1 MRTPRGFANVI
12 ALGSVITLA
21 TTIGLATAFAWDA
34 AQNAAPA
41 GVDVVLLR
49 NGDRLSGSIVKMDG
63 EKLFITT
70 PYAKEVP
77 VDWKE
82 VTSIESAGPHW
93 VRLTTDEFVK
103 GRLTPSPEGVGI
115 VTEDLQSP
123 QPVPFDRI
131 ATIGISPGAKYSGS
145 IGALVT
151 GSTGNTETFI
161 LGAAGG
167 VQRDT
172 DIDRMRL
179 GFRTE
184 YEERDDELSV
194 QRARGYT
201 DYDYYLGEKWYLTG
215 LVRLEHDKVEDL
227 RLRTTVGGGPGYRF
241 FDRKDL
247 KLRVYA
253 GLAYVNE
260 DFDES
265 SDRDYLS
272 ALAGDEFRWKIT
284 ESLSVYQLAEV
295 YPSLDD
301 VSDTLFHV
309 EAGVRQSLVNGMFV
323 DLGIVDDYDT
333 EPAEGK
339 KKNDFRYIGQIGY
352 EF

>member
-1 MRTPRGFANVI
+1 MTLAS
-12 ALGSVITLA
+12 AITLVA
-21 TTIGLATAFAWDA
+21 ALSLATAFAQGEEPEA
-34 AQNAAPA
+34 VPGATPETAPA
-41 GVDVVLLR
+41 PVDVVLLR

-63 EKLFITT
+63 KKLFITT

-82 VTSIESAGPHW
+82 VASIESAGPHW

-103 GRLTPSPEGVGI
+103 GRLTSSPDGVGI
-115 VTEDLQSP
+115 VTEDLEAP
-123 QPVPFDRI
+123 QPVPFDRV
-131 ATIGISPGAKYSGS
+131 ATIGIPPGAKYSGS
-145 IGALVT
+145 LGALVS

-161 LGAAGG
+161 LGAAGV

-172 DIDRMRL
+172 DIDRSRL

-184 YEERDDELSV
+184 YEERDNELSV
-194 QRARGYT
+194 QRARGYG
-201 DYDYYLGEKWYLTG
+201 DYDFYLGEKWYLTG
-215 LVRLEHDKVEDL
+215 LLRLEHDKFEDV

-241 FDRKDL
+241 FDREDL
-247 KLRVYA
+247 KFRVYA

-260 DFDES
+260 DLDEAE
-265 SDRDYLS
+265 DRDYLS

-284 ESLSVYQLAEV
+284 ESLSFYQLAEV

-301 VSDTLFHV
+301 VSDVLIHV
-309 EAGVRQSLVNGMFV
+309 EAGIRQSLMKGMFV
-323 DLGIVDDYDT
+323 EFGVVDDYDT
-333 EPAEGK
+333 EPAPDT
-339 KKNDFRYIGQIGY
+339 KKNDFRYLGQVGY